1 MKRAEWKN
9 FGKLIL
15 FVCAFSIGQLIVWK
29 LLSPIQIVFTINGFA
44 IDLTTF
50 LHLVESVLVYSVV
63 LYLFLKK
70 FGYWEKIFGD
80 SKTDIIQKDE
90 PLK

>member
-1 MKRAEWKN
+1 MRRAEWKN
-9 FGKLIL
+9 FGKLVL

-29 LLSPIQIVFTINGFA
+29 LLSPIQIIFTINGFA

-50 LHLVESVLVYSVV
+50 LHLLESVLVYSVV

-70 FGYWEKIFGD
+70 FSYWEKIFGNPK
-80 SKTDIIQKDE
+80 SEIIQKDE
-90 PLK
+90 DGA